1 MQCVVDALFVFLF
14 WLAAISLTILLMS
27 RFPTTQKRFYDM
39 FEHHNDYIDRA
50 VRSEVADILK
60 TSPAGGQLL
69 KEMKNLVKEQDQLL
83 SQMARLRESTAEVKG
98 LYLRKHLHPGRSH
111 HPGERKH

>member
-1 MQCVVDALFVFLF
+1 MRCVVDAMFVFLF
-14 WLAAISLTILLMS
+14 WLTAIALTILLLS

-39 FEHHNDYIDRA
+39 FDHHNDYIDRA

-60 TSPAGGQLL
+60 TSPAGGQLI
-69 KEMKNLVKEQDQLL
+69 KEMNNLVKEQDQLL
-83 SQMARLRESTAEVKG
+83 TQMARLRESASEVKG

-111 HPGERKH
+111 GRSERKP